1 MKVRSKKVLSAAVV
15 SAILAAQT
23 LMPVAA
29 AGGTIDADMST
40 KSPILRVAVPTK
52 MAVSVNEFE
61 MGDTGSQITSG
72 EFTMKNMSEIPVNV
86 KVTSQATVGA
96 DTTLVSSKQA
106 AKDSTDTAKPAMWL
120 AAVAAVAETSGTL
133 EYTTESDKT
142 VNGLEGTEGNI
153 TAFGTKDENN
163 ESEVIQNFYLQAAT
177 NATFK
182 GITGAEVDAEKTAA
196 TATVGGAD
204 FYELTALSNA
214 GDDAA
219 GAAALAADKDIYIN
233 STAPAGGA
241 PVTLTKVAKG
251 TAAGSIT
258 WTAGD
263 KAYAIA
269 DAPTAAASLINTKS
283 YLYIDNATTAA
294 GDAAAFRYI
303 GALSEAKS
311 GWSTT
316 DLSGITLTYDIIG
329 ISGSAYDGI
338 AGADGKG
345 LTYGY
350 KKEDAVITLDTTGMI
365 TMNTTTAQLSALYV
379 NDGAS
384 DILMNSTK
392 GSWGDTW
399 NDTSTVL
406 KFQLNETWVNY
417 AKGKTIVAKLVLKDG
432 TTYESTAVVFPE

>member
-120 AAVAAVAETSGTL
+120 AAVAAVAENSTTNEL
-133 EYTTESDKT
+133 EYTTGSDTT

-182 GITGAEVDAEKTAA
+182 GITGAEVDTEKTAA

-204 FYELTALSNA
+204 FYEMSALSNA
-214 GDDAA
+214 SDDAA
-219 GAAALAADKDIYIN
+219 GAAALATDKDIYIA
-233 STAPAGGA
+233 TAAPAAGA
-241 PVTLTKVAKG
+241 PATFTKVAKG

-258 WTAGD
+258 WTAGNVV
-263 KAYAIA
+263 YAIA
-269 DAPTAAASLINTKS
+269 DAPTAAASLDNTKS

-338 AGADGKG
+338 AGADGSG

-350 KKEDAVITLDTTGMI
+350 KAQSSAITVDASGLM
-365 TMNTTTAQLSALYV
+365 TMNGVSGDNYQSGKVTFLDSDYALGSAAGSFKTFT
-379 NDGAS
+379 DPATFQFS
-384 DILMNSTK
+384 DA
-392 GSWGDTW
+392 W
-399 NDTSTVL
+399 
-406 KFQLNETWVNY
+406 LNNI
-417 AKGKTIVAKLVLKDG
+417 KGKEITVTIVLKDS
-432 TTYESTAVVFPE
+432 TEIKETITVPES

>member
-1 MKVRSKKVLSAAVV
+1 MYCNPTES
-15 SAILAAQT
+15 
-23 LMPVAA
+23 
-29 AGGTIDADMST
+29 GGTTHWNKDQGQRNCAGYYQKICTIREDDCFGQDQRRRIYRGGSGSSDSGGEKDGKKPSCGDEYEKNRKT
-40 KSPILRVAVPTK
+40 DLRDIEKRYGKSDGNSLYYNRAL
-52 MAVSVNEFE
+52 S
-61 MGDTGSQITSG
+61 GSQ
-72 EFTMKNMSEIPVNV
+72 K
-86 KVTSQATVGA
+86 
-96 DTTLVSSKQA
+96 SSDFA
-106 AKDSTDTAKPAMWL
+106 
-120 AAVAAVAETSGTL
+120 
-133 EYTTESDKT
+133 
-142 VNGLEGTEGNI
+142 
-153 TAFGTKDENN
+153 
-163 ESEVIQNFYLQAAT
+163 
-177 NATFK
+177 FK